1 MQKFDH
7 LSHNKPNVILNVV
20 LTFINQFI
28 GLSAR
33 TSSVTKTGHISSRSH
48 SILTVYVSKKV
59 KGEGLNS
66 WEAAAPAKL
75 HLVDLAGSE
84 IIGSKPD
91 LPVQYLGEAK
101 IINKSLS
108 ALGLVIA
115 ALTSRVTSTVHIPFR
130 NSKLTRILE
139 DSLGGTSKLS
149 LIISV
154 SPAMS
159 DSTET
164 LSSLRFGL
172 RAKIMKNRVLNNMHS
187 VSSSNYG
194 NCNNSNKSNWTAI
207 RRASSGSSKDSSQN
221 ESPDQTVY
229 RINDK
234 IIEISLR
241 RERRLSAMSG
251 RSPEDFKTPE
261 KKRESIDA
269 VKLFDSFSKE
279 IGDVDITLEDDLEL
293 PSSPPISEAICA
305 TLLVSE
311 GARLV

>member
-1 MQKFDH
+1 
-7 LSHNKPNVILNVV
+7 V
-20 LTFINQFI
+20 
-28 GLSAR
+28 
-33 TSSVTKTGHISSRSH
+33 
-48 SILTVYVSKKV
+48 
-59 KGEGLNS
+59 
-66 WEAAAPAKL
+66 AAAPAKI
-75 HLVDLAGSE
+75 HLVDLAVSE

-91 LPVQYLGEAK
+91 LPARYLVEVK

-115 ALTSRVTSTVHIPFR
+115 ALTSRVTSAVHIPFR
-130 NSKLTRILE
+130 NNKLTRILE
-139 DSLGGTSKLS
+139 DSLAGTSKLS

-159 DSTET
+159 DATET

-172 RAKIMKNRVLNNMHS
+172 RAKIMKNRVLNHMHR

-207 RRASSGSSKDSSQN
+207 GRTSSGSSLESSQN
-221 ESPDQTVY
+221 DSPDQTVY
-229 RINDK
+229 RLNDK

-241 RERRLSAMSG
+241 RERRLSGMSG
-251 RSPEDFKTPE
+251 RSPDDFKTPE

-269 VKLFDSFSKE
+269 VKLFACISKE
-279 IGDVDITLEDDLEL
+279 SSDIDLTLEDDLEF
-293 PSSPPISEAICA
+293 PSSPPISEAICT

-311 GARLV
+311 AGSLV